1 MVDYIYNLTIC
12 GMDEHVNPLIEKVIS
27 QWSIYSL
34 ERDFEK
40 VISQWS
46 IYSLERDFEEDYII
60 GKNEAMKSLLD
71 NVLLAD
77 M

>member
-12 GMDEHVNPLIEKVIS
+12 GMDEHVNPLI
-27 QWSIYSL
+27 
-34 ERDFEK
+34 EK